1 MSLNSVNMMGNLTR
15 DPELRYIPSGKSVCN
30 LSIANNR
37 VYTSNG
43 QKVTEVSYFDVEVW
57 GALAENCAKY
67 LSKGRGIIVEGRLR
81 QDRWEKD
88 GKTQSRIKI
97 SANNIHFLPG
107 KTRQK
112 FSYSNDRG
120 VVPVAN
126 SKGIINIKITE
137 RSKFLCK
144 LRVIFCFSLE
154 KSDVIKNQD

>member
-107 KTRQK
+107 KRDDASGQPAASGAEAPAVEQT
-112 FSYSNDRG
+112 SEAA
-120 VVPVAN
+120 VAWD
-126 SKGIINIKITE
+126 E
-137 RSKFLCK
+137 
-144 LRVIFCFSLE
+144 
-154 KSDVIKNQD
+154 